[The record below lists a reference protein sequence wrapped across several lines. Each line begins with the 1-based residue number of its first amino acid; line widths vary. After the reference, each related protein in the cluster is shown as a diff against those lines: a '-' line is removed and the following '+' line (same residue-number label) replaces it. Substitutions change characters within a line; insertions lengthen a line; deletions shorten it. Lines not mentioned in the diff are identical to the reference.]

1 MAESCRPLPVAG
13 FENEFVNSIPDTLS
27 CPICLLPFRDPHLV
41 SCCGAKFCEQCIGQ
55 VKDAGKPCPMCK
67 QEFVSL
73 LDRSY
78 QRKVLELKVHC
89 SKKKDGCQW
98 VGELRHLVPHEREEC
113 GWAMVECRNQ
123 CGTHLPRRLMD
134 EHVHETCPQRP
145 IDVKLESFVRKME
158 TKLSN
163 ERERHERE
171 LSAVKEEL
179 KREREAH
186 TIEINKL
193 KEFMETKLGVQ
204 KIETDFKIAEQK
216 KEIEYKMVL
225 LESMIPKNKPA
236 IRSCTLTREV
246 IWVDPNIHNEE
257 NSGYVRQLRA
267 TEGISLYSTSKAS
280 EALRVLKNRK
290 AGTEYRAITAGRGGK
305 EFVRSLRAE
314 GIHCRVLVF
323 CGNVDQHE
331 TWTRDYFHVE
341 VTRFTSVMMKFATWK
356 DGF

>member
-1 MAESCRPLPVAG
+1 MAESCAPLPVAG
-13 FENEFVNSIPDTLS
+13 FENEFVDSVPDSLI

-41 SCCGAKFCEQCIGQ
+41 SCCGAKFCESCIGG
-55 VKDAGKPCPMCK
+55 VKDGGKPCPMCK
-67 QEFVSL
+67 QEFISL

-78 QRKVLELKVHC
+78 QRKVLDLKVSC
-89 SKKKDGCQW
+89 SNKNDGCQW
-98 VGELRHLVPHEREEC
+98 VGELRHLVPHEREKC
-113 GWAMVECRNQ
+113 GWAMVDCSNQ

-134 EHVHETCPQRP
+134 EHEHETCPQRP
-145 IDVKLESFVRKME
+145 IDVKFESFVRKME

-193 KEFMETKLGVQ
+193 KEFMETK
-204 KIETDFKIAEQK
+204 IAEQK
-216 KEIEYKMVL
+216 KELEYKMVL

-257 NSGYVRQLRA
+257 NSGYVQQLQVM
-267 TEGISLYSTSKAS
+267 EGISLYSTSKAS
-280 EALRVLKNRK
+280 EALKVLKKRK
-290 AGTEYRAITAGRGGK
+290 AGTEYRAMTAGRGGK
-305 EFVRSLRAE
+305 EFVKSLRAE

-323 CGNVDQHE
+323 CGNVELHK
-331 TWTRDYFHVE
+331 TWARDYFHVE
-341 VTRFTSVMMKFATWK
+341 VTALTSVMMGFATWK
-356 DGF
+356 D